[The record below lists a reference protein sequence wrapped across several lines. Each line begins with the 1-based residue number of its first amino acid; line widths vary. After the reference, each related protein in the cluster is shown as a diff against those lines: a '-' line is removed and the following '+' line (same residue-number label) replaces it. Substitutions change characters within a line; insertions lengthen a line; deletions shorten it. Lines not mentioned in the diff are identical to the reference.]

1 MDAVGVA
8 NPLLDSAPNIHFKM
22 GLHRPEQGA

>member
-1 MDAVGVA
+1 MDAEDVESI
-8 NPLLDSAPNIHFKM
+8 LLDSAPNIHFKM